1 MELTPGERLILRQLG
16 DLYVSTS
23 RREHPLGKITSQ
35 WPAMHVE
42 AYRGV
47 LGSLIS
53 KNLVELDGQG
63 RALRLTDAGMRA
75 MGLAQ
80 AAETKTV
87 DLRAIAGGRRTSAEA
102 PPASPVALKTRGLG
116 LVGQLV
122 FVALA
127 ASAIVL
133 LWLVLWPR

>member
-16 DLYVSTS
+16 DLYSSTS
-23 RREHPLGKITSQ
+23 QREHPLEKLTGQ

-53 KNLVELDGQG
+53 KNLVELDDGG
-63 RALRLTDAGMRA
+63 RALRITDAGMRA
-75 MGLAQ
+75 MGMARKPTTGGLRSVGGSRPV
-80 AAETKTV
+80 AEK
-87 DLRAIAGGRRTSAEA
+87 A
-102 PPASPVALKTRGLG
+102 PPAAVGALKTRRLG
-116 LVGQLV
+116 LVGQLI
-122 FVALA
+122 FIAL
-127 ASAIVL
+127 SACAIAL